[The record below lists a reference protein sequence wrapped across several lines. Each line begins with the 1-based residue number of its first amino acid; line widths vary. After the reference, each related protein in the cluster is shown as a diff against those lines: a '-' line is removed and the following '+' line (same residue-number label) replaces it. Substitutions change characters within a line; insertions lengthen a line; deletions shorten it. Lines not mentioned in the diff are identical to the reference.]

1 MTSST
6 TQNQSQNQITFADF
20 QFPDALKQA
29 LEAMGYEIPTPVQAK
44 AIPLVLEGKDILA
57 TAQTG
62 TGKTAAFALP
72 LLKKMLSGSKQP
84 ALIVAPTRELAEQIG
99 GVLKQLTQ
107 FTPQIKATVII
118 GGTAYHH
125 QIRSLRANPM
135 FVVGTPGRL
144 LDQIRGGHLN
154 LSNFGTLVIDE
165 ADRLLDMG
173 FEPQMNELVANLPKQ
188 RQSLL
193 FSATLPE
200 EIVRLAN
207 SYLREPVRVAV
218 GAVSKPVERI
228 RQSVIQ
234 VATKDKDLTMLRE
247 INKVEGSIIIFM
259 KTKYKTER
267 LAKYLAGAGLNVA
280 RIHGDRSQRQRSGA
294 ISDFREGRVR
304 ILVATDIAA
313 RGLDIPH
320 IQHVINYDLP
330 MCPEDYIHRIGRT
343 ARAGAEGHSLSFVTP
358 EEQQKWARIHKLIHG
373 HFPEENLKGARA
385 PNRAERRA
393 PLAQKGR
400 AQHGRPQQ
408 HGRSSREQD
417 ATRDQ
422 GRSNRGAQQFEKRRG
437 VELSPRRAAELRAEQ
452 FLKDERRAAR
462 GGSLPQKP
470 SGGKVVK
477 SEGPQPVHKSAHESE
492 HKQKPK
498 SSRWKSIQR
507 ALTGR

>member
-1 MTSST
+1 LASAT
-6 TQNQSQNQITFADF
+6 TQNQSSFADF
-20 QFPDALKQA
+20 QFPDAINQA
-29 LEAMGYEIPTPVQAK
+29 LIAMGYETPTPVQTL
-44 AIPLVLEGKDILA
+44 AIPLVIEGKDVLA

-72 LLKKMLSGSKQP
+72 LLKQMLAGANHP
-84 ALIVAPTRELAEQIG
+84 ALVVAPTRELAEQIG

-107 FTPQIKATVII
+107 FVPQIKSTVII

-135 FVVGTPGRL
+135 FVIGTPGRL

-154 LSNFGTLVIDE
+154 LTCFGTLVIDE

-173 FEPQMNELVANLPKQ
+173 FEPQMNELVAKMPSH

-193 FSATLPE
+193 FSATLPQ

-207 SYLREPVRVAV
+207 SYLRNPIRVAV

-228 RQSVIQ
+228 RQSVLQ
-234 VATKDKDLTMLRE
+234 VATKDKDLTLLRE
-247 INKVEGSIIIFM
+247 LEKSDGSIIIFM

-267 LAKYLAGAGLNVA
+267 LSKFLAGAGLQVA
-280 RIHGDRSQRQRSGA
+280 RIHGDRTQRQRSGA

-358 EEQQKWARIHKLIHG
+358 EERQKWARIHKFIHG
-373 HFPEENLKGARA
+373 CLPDESMKNARA

-400 AQHGRPQQ
+400 
-408 HGRSSREQD
+408 S
-417 ATRDQ
+417 Q
-422 GRSNRGAQQFEKRRG
+422 GRNNRGAQQF
-437 VELSPRRAAELRAEQ
+437 VSPRRTAELRAEQ
-452 FLKDERRAAR
+452 FLKDERREAAR
-462 GGSLPQKP
+462 GGPKPLTTRISQKN
-470 SGGKVVK
+470 
-477 SEGPQPVHKSAHESE
+477 H
-492 HKQKPK
+492 
-498 SSRWKSIQR
+498 R
-507 ALTGR
+507 A